1 MSELREATEE
11 TEANAKYIEDQ
22 GYKLLQIW
30 ECQWLKL
37 TRTNLAIHQFLES
50 KFHRSLDS
58 YATVSQ
64 KQILSAITKNYLFGI
79 LIYTHILD
87 HLIPKLNEIC
97 PIFKNTEIGRKD
109 IGECMKALA
118 VELEIM
124 SRLRKT
130 IIGSY
135 YSEKILSLPIKWYLE
150 HGLDVTRIYQ
160 VAEYIPVP
168 YFKPF
173 SEAVSD
179 ARRDGDANLDKAI
192 IADAIKLVTLY
203 NFSCVVN

>member
-1 MSELREATEE
+1 
-11 TEANAKYIEDQ
+11 
-22 GYKLLQIW
+22 
-30 ECQWLKL
+30 
-37 TRTNLAIHQFLES
+37 
-50 KFHRSLDS
+50 
-58 YATVSQ
+58 
-64 KQILSAITKNYLFGI
+64 
-79 LIYTHILD
+79 
-87 HLIPKLNEIC
+87 
-97 PIFKNTEIGRKD
+97 
-109 IGECMKALA
+109 MKALA

-135 YSEKILSLPIKWYLE
+135 YSEKILSSPIKWYLE

-160 VAEYIPVP
+160 VVEYTPVP